1 MLQKTKMMKI
11 QVTDK
16 EKIFASP
23 IFGKELISATKWKK
37 ILQNHMSDK
46 KSYLE
51 YIKYS
56 QNSVL
61 KDQLYHKM
69 GKRHEET
76 VH

>member
-1 MLQKTKMMKI
+1 MVKI
-11 QVTDK
+11 QATDK

-37 ILQNHMSDK
+37 ILQNHISDK
-46 KSYLE
+46 NSYLE

-56 QNSVL
+56 HIPVL
-61 KDQLYHKM
+61 KDQLYHKT
-69 GKRHEET
+69 GKRPEET